1 MPLAHNAR
9 RCAGLAATQR
19 RSRSKLRF
27 KDRAMDTYILLGGGF
42 GLALLIAIWG
52 IWKLR

>member
-1 MPLAHNAR
+1 MQ
-9 RCAGLAATQR
+9 RCNRVA
-19 RSRSKLRF
+19 SRASLHL
-27 KDRAMDTYILLGGGF
+27 KDSAMETYILLGCGF

>member
-1 MPLAHNAR
+1 MQ
-9 RCAGLAATQR
+9 RCNCAA
-19 RSRSKLRF
+19 SRATLHL
-27 KDRAMDTYILLGGGF
+27 KDFAMETYILLGCGF

>member
-1 MPLAHNAR
+1 MKRH
-9 RCAGLAATQR
+9 ATLITPHATLHR
-19 RSRSKLRF
+19 
-27 KDRAMDTYILLGGGF
+27 KDFEMETYILLGGGF

>member
-1 MPLAHNAR
+1 VRDGRLAIL
-9 RCAGLAATQR
+9 C
-19 RSRSKLRF
+19 F
-27 KDRAMDTYILLGGGF
+27 EDDEMETYILLGGGF

>member
-1 MPLAHNAR
+1 MKQHATLQSRCVAR
-9 RCAGLAATQR
+9 N
-19 RSRSKLRF
+19 LRL
-27 KDRAMDTYILLGGGF
+27 KDFAMETYILLGCGF